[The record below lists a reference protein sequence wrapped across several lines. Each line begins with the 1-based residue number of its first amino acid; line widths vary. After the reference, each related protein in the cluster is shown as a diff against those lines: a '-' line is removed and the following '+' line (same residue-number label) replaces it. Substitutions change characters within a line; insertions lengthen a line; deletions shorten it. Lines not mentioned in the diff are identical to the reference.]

1 MILHDIPYYNSMIKS
16 KNQHKKIILKMI
28 QKILILLKNYIRIP
42 IMQVSL

>member
-1 MILHDIPYYNSMIKS
+1 MIKS

-28 QKILILLKNYIRIP
+28 QKILMLLKNYIRIP